1 MLVVTLTAIGSVG
14 CATVIGIDKDYRDQ
28 ATGSSGGNSGATSG
42 TDFLGTG
49 GTQSQRGSGGAGG
62 ELAAGGATTN
72 GGTSSNGS
80 SGKSG
85 GTLAMG
91 GTQSTGG
98 SANTGGAV
106 ATGGTKSTGG
116 SANTGGLAATGGTKN
131 TGGAVATGGAAAG
144 ASSTSLSPILGV
156 QSAMVS
162 LAADVSSQKVAISSI
177 DPARSFL
184 VFGAQFNSANSSY
197 TEISGQISGATE
209 VTFARTAA
217 SGAPAVPIRYYV
229 AQFQTGVSVQ
239 RGSIALSSTSN
250 TVSLGTAVD
259 LTKSFPTVTY
269 RNTGSSYGNDDTVR
283 ARLDSSTQLSLNIGL
298 AAPNGIAEWQVVS
311 FDGATVQ
318 TGNLTF
324 ATDATTLTTTL
335 ANAVDVSKT
344 WLLISYELS
353 GATGT
358 AAEMLWSGHLSS
370 STQVSLQRSGGG
382 AIGTITYYA
391 VSFNN
396 GTNVQ
401 KGTLSVSSASTA
413 TTASITTSAD
423 LQKTIAASGG
433 QWLRGGT
440 TTYTT
445 ANNLGYGTFT
455 LEVPASTSL
464 TLTRGASGG
473 TSQANVDASVIS
485 FH

>member
-1 MLVVTLTAIGSVG
+1 MRSTRQKTMLVVTLTAIGSVG

-62 ELAAGGATTN
+62 ELAAGGATTFGGATTN

-116 SANTGGLAATGGTKN
+116 SANIGGTVATAGTKSTGGFANTGGLAATGGTKN

-344 WLLISYELS
+344 WLLISY
-353 GATGT
+353 
-358 AAEMLWSGHLSS
+358 
-370 STQVSLQRSGGG
+370 
-382 AIGTITYYA
+382 
-391 VSFNN
+391 
-396 GTNVQ
+396 
-401 KGTLSVSSASTA
+401 
-413 TTASITTSAD
+413 
-423 LQKTIAASGG
+423 
-433 QWLRGGT
+433 
-440 TTYTT
+440 
-445 ANNLGYGTFT
+445 
-455 LEVPASTSL
+455 
-464 TLTRGASGG
+464 
-473 TSQANVDASVIS
+473 
-485 FH
+485 